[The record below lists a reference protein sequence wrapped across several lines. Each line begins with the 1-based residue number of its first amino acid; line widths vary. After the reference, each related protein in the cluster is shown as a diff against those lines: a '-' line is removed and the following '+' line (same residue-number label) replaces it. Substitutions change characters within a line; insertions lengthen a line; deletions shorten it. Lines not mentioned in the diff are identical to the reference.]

1 MIGVSSAWSA
11 PGGRAP
17 AACQRPELGQGL
29 AVALSA
35 AGARVMALAL
45 PMALV
50 LDDLGQ
56 LLTDPPQLLYQPTVL
71 RGIQRGHGAL
81 LRHALSGW

>member
-1 MIGVSSAWSA
+1 
-11 PGGRAP
+11 
-17 AACQRPELGQGL
+17 
-29 AVALSA
+29 
-35 AGARVMALAL
+35 MALAL

-56 LLTDPPQLLYQPTVL
+56 LLTDPPQLLCQPTVL